1 MSNTFIISAPSGS
14 GKSTLV
20 NRLLNTVPGLLFS
33 VSYTTREPRGQ
44 ERDGEHY
51 FFVGRAEFQRMI
63 ERGELLEWAEV
74 YGKYF
79 YGTPR
84 RFVDEARKRGQD
96 LVLDIDIQGAA
107 QIKQKLP
114 EAAAIFI
121 LPPSRDALEARLRRR
136 GEDSAEVIQ
145 SRLRQAV
152 LEIEDYPKYDYV
164 IINDEVDRAAEKLC
178 AVVRTVRWKKEHE
191 GRPTD
196 PQVQRWFELAAGCL
210 TRDAE
215 PHVAPI
221 RQTFL
226 EARTE

>member
-1 MSNTFIISAPSGS
+1 MSNIFIISAPSGS

-20 NRLLNTVPGLLFS
+20 NRLLSTVPDLLFS
-33 VSYTTREPRGQ
+33 ISYTTREPRGQ

-136 GEDSAEVIQ
+136 GEDSAQVIQ
-145 SRLRQAV
+145 SRLRRAV

-178 AVVRTVRWKKEHE
+178 AVVRTVRWEKEQE
-191 GRPTD
+191 GRPAD

-210 TRDAE
+210 TRVAE